1 MDKEPGKQSQ
11 AFAREQRKWGG
22 AGGWQYPKSGWSCGR
37 GGNVW
42 KGEDWAQ
49 GQKAIA
55 LHIKT
60 QGSNLQGWWRG
71 LGRADSLSSS
81 ARVKEITN
89 SPESSS
95 DLMQTPRCEP
105 IPSHDNYLPLH
116 RKSTAG
122 TCFKMDQM
130 LTEGELGSSALVG
143 ELFGGEGSP

>member
-1 MDKEPGKQSQ
+1 MPESRGSEGEQEAGSIQSQ
-11 AFAREQRKWGG
+11 DGAVAGVETCEREKTGHRVRRQLHYTSKLRG
-22 AGGWQYPKSGWSCGR
+22 AIYKD
-37 GGNVW
+37 
-42 KGEDWAQ
+42 GE
-49 GQKAIA
+49 
-55 LHIKT
+55 
-60 QGSNLQGWWRG
+60 RG